1 MNYARDEL
9 RAIDFV
15 PKISS
20 VYENVRTT
28 FLEPEQFDRMRKL
41 LDPLRDD
48 LAVFAVLTGLRHK
61 QSVHLRIDQVS
72 PDCSRLYFDRRD
84 TKNGMPLEIE
94 LSDDARDIIKK
105 RLQHVD
111 ALLSRLPRLRGK
123 IEYVFVQE
131 NGRPLAKWLNHHV
144 RAKLDGNGFKGIRFH
159 DLRHTFA
166 TWLRRRGVNSRFIR
180 ELGGWESSASME
192 RYAYISTPEK
202 RSAANDLSKLLLH
215 K

>member
-1 MNYARDEL
+1 MLNVSKVK
-9 RAIDFV
+9 DFRSLFNSQ
-15 PKISS
+15 SS
-20 VYENVRTT
+20 SDHRFVGDSEFQHPQPVSERRTT
-28 FLEPEQFDRMRKL
+28 DTATSATASTWMRKL

-61 QSVHLRIDQVS
+61 QSVHLRIDQGS

-111 ALLSRLPRLRGK
+111 ALQSRLPRLRGK

-166 TWLRRRGVNSRFIR
+166 TWLRRRGVNSRI
-180 ELGGWESSASME
+180 
-192 RYAYISTPEK
+192 IQ
-202 RSAANDLSKLLLH
+202 
-215 K
+215 